1 MRTES
6 RLGRPYKITPKMSS
20 LCDNVSLILTPELVV
35 VEESPRVKIPDA
47 VELDS
52 QISIN
57 MGIKV
62 DQIFEAVKSQSLSP
76 DYVDLIVVSQ
86 IHLLRKSFVLKRI
99 PITQLAETDEKLV
112 LDVDLPAWI
121 SGSLRATY
129 TTLGVYFVLNQS
141 MERQGINPNL
151 VGTWLSRKKF
161 SFGKDDPRGFGI
173 TVEPLTEQHYTQGIS
188 RDAKW
193 FLHLAGNFVSD
204 ALETVEFKIYLNP
217 EFLTRLTH
225 CHDPKI
231 RASMYSEITYV
242 ALDTIIRK
250 LERDLSEI
258 ESLEELPGTLALVIV
273 ENVAKMTKQNPETVF
288 NSVRSGDLDSLLSRV
303 QGAAGVLASGLDLLT
318 IDDGDDEE

>member
-1 MRTES
+1 
-6 RLGRPYKITPKMSS
+6 
-20 LCDNVSLILTPELVV
+20 VV

-173 TVEPLTEQHYTQGIS
+173 TVEPLTEQHYTQGGIS

-193 FLHLAGNFVSD
+193 FLHLTGNFVSD
-204 ALETVEFKIYLNP
+204 DLETVEFKVYLNP

-231 RASMYSEITYV
+231 RASMYGEITYV

-273 ENVAKMTKQNPETVF
+273 ENVAKMTKQDPETVF